1 MRAMPSSVWM
11 LRSVGA
17 LAALLVLA
25 PAQASESHSER
36 DLVQAFTL
44 QNLAVYCGQFT
55 PSALSQT
62 VGKDGGVNGLA
73 QHVKTEAAAQLPQE
87 DAERLIRRSADAARA
102 IALTAVRRHYD
113 ADRAVETARIS
124 QWCDAAV
131 VPAVQRHI
139 QSHGV
144 AEEGDLTPTE
154 KRQP

>member
-1 MRAMPSSVWM
+1 MRAVPSSGWM
-11 LRSVGA
+11 RSFGA

-25 PAQASESHSER
+25 PAQASESHNER

-44 QNLAVYCGQFT
+44 QNLAVYCSQFT

-73 QHVKTEAAAQLPQE
+73 HHVKTEAAAQLAQE

-113 ADRAVETARIS
+113 ADRAVETARITE
-124 QWCDAAV
+124 WCDAVV
-131 VPAVQRHI
+131 VPEVRRHVEA
-139 QSHGV
+139 HA
-144 AEEGDLTPTE
+144 AE
-154 KRQP
+154 

>member
-1 MRAMPSSVWM
+1 MRAVPSSVWM

-17 LAALLVLA
+17 LASLLVLA
-25 PAQASESHSER
+25 PVQASESHSER

-73 QHVKTEAAAQLPQE
+73 HHVKTEAAAQLSQE
-87 DAERLIRRSADAARA
+87 DAERLVRRSADAARA
-102 IALTAVRRHYD
+102 IALMAVRRHYD
-113 ADRAVETARIS
+113 ADRGVETARIT

-131 VPAVQRHI
+131 VPEVRRRVE
-139 QSHGV
+139 SHA
-144 AEEGDLTPTE
+144 AE
-154 KRQP
+154 

>member
-1 MRAMPSSVWM
+1 MRAVPSSARM
-11 LRSVGA
+11 LRFFGA
-17 LAALLVLA
+17 LACLLLLA
-25 PAQASESHSER
+25 PAQAGESHSER

-62 VGKDGGVNGLA
+62 VGKDSGVNGLA

-87 DAERLIRRSADAARA
+87 DAARLIRRSADAARA

-113 ADRAVETARIS
+113 ADRAVETARIT

-131 VPAVQRHI
+131 VPEVRRHLEAHAA
-139 QSHGV
+139 Q
-144 AEEGDLTPTE
+144 
-154 KRQP
+154 